1 MEQTAHS
8 ELDFEVNGNS
18 SGLQEVDGLSAPLVI
33 AVTLH
38 VHHSLE
44 PVVHQADVD
53 EDAVSQTVD
62 LQVWSV
68 ESDWRRRFCGYRN

>member
-18 SGLQEVDGLSAPLVI
+18 SSLQEVDGLSAPLVI

-44 PVVHQADVD
+44 PVIHQADVD

-62 LQVWSV
+62 LQVWTV
-68 ESDWRRRFCGYRN
+68 EANRRRGLGHDRD

>member
-18 SGLQEVDGLSAPLVI
+18 SSLQEVDGLSAPLVI

-44 PVVHQADVD
+44 PVVHQSYVD
-53 EDAVSQTVD
+53 KDSVSQTVD

-68 ESDWRRRFCGYRN
+68 EPNGWWRLC